1 MNSAFQWRGHD
12 SILGQQ
18 FNKQPRKPA
27 LEPKR
32 YHEYQE
38 ATVSDTTREAE
49 IAQTNREVEHH
60 FALAQ
65 GDVPE
70 GLRVFHRDEARRLAA
85 KVRALVQ
92 GRSAAFVAKLE
103 QERGLA

>member
-1 MNSAFQWRGHD
+1 MGLINQ
-12 SILGQQ
+12 
-18 FNKQPRKPA
+18 KVKKPD

-32 YHEYQE
+32 LHVYAE
-38 ATVSDTTREAE
+38 AIVSDQTREDQ
-49 IAQTNREVEHH
+49 IAQVNREVEHH

-65 GDVPE
+65 E
-70 GLRVFHRDEARRLAA
+70 ESLSSQERAIHRDYARQLAA